1 MRVQPSKQ
9 KTAAL
14 AGIAAGLLL
23 LAACGGGSGGGSTAS
38 GSTGSDSLASLAK
51 LPAAQLQSKAEQ
63 EGQVNWYTTFAADD
77 VSGMVA
83 AFNKAYPKIK
93 VNALRLSADQL
104 PPRVITEQRG
114 NEFNADVVSGD
125 APQVDQ
131 LINANAMQ
139 PYCPTDQQP
148 LPAGQT
154 MPKGY
159 CGNVYVVTTVI
170 VYNPQAL
177 QRQGLQPPKTL
188 QDLTGPQWKGKFS
201 MDPSAV
207 NLYEGLINT
216 MGHDKAQALL
226 KALGNNQP
234 KLVESHTLALTQVEA
249 GEPPASAS
257 AYGYKSASEQRK
269 NPGKVAFVNPTPLP
283 TSFTPIDV
291 ARNAPHPAAAALF
304 INWMTSQEGQQA
316 VIDVTNHTSL
326 RTDVKNDTS
335 VWNPQ
340 KWPPAWGDANLSST
354 LYNQYAS
361 EMKSALHAS

>member
-1 MRVQPSKQ
+1 MRVPRFNTRTGV
-9 KTAAL
+9 TA
-14 AGIAAGLLL
+14 GVAACLL
-23 LAACGGGSGGGSTAS
+23 LAACGSGGSTTSS
-38 GSTGSDSLASLAK
+38 GSGDSLSSITSLSADK
-51 LPAAQLQSKAEQ
+51 LQSTAEQ

-77 VSGMVA
+77 VSNMVS
-83 AFNKAYPKIK
+83 AFNKVYPKIK

-104 PPRVITEQRG
+104 PTRVVTEQRG
-114 NEFNADVVSGD
+114 QEFNADVVSGD

-131 LINANAMQ
+131 LINANALQ
-139 PYCPTDQQP
+139 PYCPPDQQA
-148 LPAGQT
+148 LPSGQT

-170 VYNPQAL
+170 VYNPKAL
-177 QRQGLQPPKTL
+177 GKLGLRPPKTF
-188 QDLTGPQWKGKFS
+188 QDLTTPAWQGHFS

-216 MGHDKAQALL
+216 MGHDKALSLL
-226 KALGNNQP
+226 KQLGANRP

-257 AYGYKSASEQRK
+257 AYGYKTASEARK
-269 NPGKVAFVNPTPLP
+269 NPGKIAFVNPTPLP

-304 INWMTSQEGQQA
+304 VNWMTSQAGQQA
-316 VIDVTNHTSL
+316 IIDTTNHTSL
-326 RTDVKNDTS
+326 RTDVKNDAT

-340 KWPPAWGDANLSST
+340 QWPPAWGYASLSAN
-354 LYNQYAS
+354 LYNQYAN
-361 EMKSALHAS
+361 EMKSALGAS

>member
-1 MRVQPSKQ
+1 MRVQPSKP
-9 KTAAL
+9 KAGVL
-14 AGIAAGLLL
+14 AGCAAGLLL
-23 LAACGGGSGGGSTAS
+23 LAACGGGGGGATAS
-38 GSTGSDSLASLAK
+38 GSSGTDSLASVAK
-51 LPAAQLQSKAEQ
+51 LSAAQLQSKAEQ

-77 VSGMVA
+77 VDGMVA
-83 AFNKAYPKIK
+83 RFNKAYPKIK
-93 VNALRLSADQL
+93 VNALRLSADKL

-131 LINANAMQ
+131 LINANALQ
-139 PYCPTDQQP
+139 PYCPPDQQP

-170 VYNPQAL
+170 VYNPDAL
-177 QRQGLQPPKTL
+177 QRLHLQPPKTL
-188 QDLTGPQWKGKFS
+188 QDLTQPQWKGKFS

-207 NLYEGLINT
+207 NLFEGLINT
-216 MGHDKAQALL
+216 MGHDKALALL
-226 KALGNNQP
+226 QQLGDNQP

-257 AYGYKSASEQRK
+257 AYGYKSAKEARK
-269 NPGKVAFVNPTPLP
+269 NPNKVAFVNPNPLP
-283 TSFTPIDV
+283 TSLTPIDI

-335 VWNPQ
+335 VWDPQ
-340 KWPPAWGDANLSST
+340 KWPPAWGDANLSPDK
-354 LYNQYAS
+354 YNQYAS

>member
-1 MRVQPSKQ
+1 
-9 KTAAL
+9 
-14 AGIAAGLLL
+14 
-23 LAACGGGSGGGSTAS
+23 
-38 GSTGSDSLASLAK
+38 
-51 LPAAQLQSKAEQ
+51 
-63 EGQVNWYTTFAADD
+63 
-77 VSGMVA
+77 MVA
-83 AFNKAYPKIK
+83 AFNKVYPKIK

-131 LINANAMQ
+131 LINANALQ

-170 VYNPQAL
+170 VYNPGQL
-177 QRQGLQPPKTL
+177 SKLHLQPPATFE
-188 QDLTGPQWKGKFS
+188 DLTQPQWKGHFS

-216 MGHDKAQALL
+216 MGHDKALALL
-226 KALGNNQP
+226 RKLGANQP

-249 GEPPASAS
+249 GEPAASAS
-257 AYGYKSASEQRK
+257 AYGYKAASEMRK
-269 NPGKVAFVNPTPLP
+269 NAGKVSFVNPNPLP

-304 INWMTSQEGQQA
+304 INWITSQQGQQA
-316 VIDVTNHTSL
+316 VIDTTNHTSL

-335 VWNPQ
+335 VWNPT
-340 KWPPAWGDANLSST
+340 KWAPAWGSASLSADK
-354 LYNQYAS
+354 YNQYAS
-361 EMKSALHAS
+361 EMKSALGDA